1 MVRVYSEEIDKLK
14 MELRDLREHSLLSES
29 SMRELKDIT
38 LKQNVESEVVEGSKV
53 SELVEDSDPLLS
65 KVSSNTLA
73 WSVQAHM

>member
-73 WSVQAHM
+73 

>member
-38 LKQNVESEVVEGSKV
+38 LKQNVESEVVEGSKG
-53 SELVEDSDPLLS
+53 SELGEDSDPLLS

-73 WSVQAHM
+73 

>member
-1 MVRVYSEEIDKLK
+1 MRVYSDEIDKLK

-73 WSVQAHM
+73 

>member
-1 MVRVYSEEIDKLK
+1 MRVYSEEIDKLK

-73 WSVQAHM
+73 

>member
-1 MVRVYSEEIDKLK
+1 MVRVYSDEIDKLK

-73 WSVQAHM
+73 